1 MRTSPTDEEHGP
13 HMPPESSERFDFVVV
28 GSGSAGSVL
37 ADRLSADPANR
48 VLLLEAGR
56 PDSRWDA
63 YVHIP
68 AALGF
73 PVGSR
78 FHDWCY
84 RSEPE
89 PHLNGRRLAHA
100 RGKLLGGSSSI
111 NAMVFQRGHPRD
123 YDRWGA
129 GSGMASW
136 SYAHCLPYFKRLET
150 SAVRSSEELRGY
162 DGPQPLE
169 RASATDALLLTLF
182 LAALQAGHPRST
194 DTNGREPEGFAMWER
209 TIARGLRVSAA
220 RAFLHPAMRRPNL
233 TVRTRTLVTKVLFS
247 GRRAVGVRCEDRSGR
262 LFDVRAGQ
270 VVLSGGAFN
279 SPQLLQLSGVGNG
292 PELAA
297 LGIPVVHE
305 LPAVGQHLQDHLVA
319 KVQHRCTEP
328 ITMDVLRD
336 KRRWPAIA
344 IRWLLTRGGP
354 AATNLYEAGAF
365 LRTGPHVDYPDLMLG
380 FAPAAM
386 RFDPNAPDRGY
397 QMIMAGMRAEARGS
411 VTITSAD
418 PHQPPALR
426 FNYLSTEADRR
437 FWVDAVRTT
446 RELLAQPAFREIDG
460 GETYP
465 GSAVESD
472 RQILDWVTR
481 TAESNMHPTSTCRM
495 GTDDRSVLDPATM
508 QVHGLEAISVVDASA
523 MPHCP
528 NSATHA
534 PTMML
539 AEKASDLLLGNTP
552 LTPAALAAPAVTTSV
567 LPHPRVP
574 GLQTPRSAEAGQK

>member
-1 MRTSPTDEEHGP
+1 MLPQ
-13 HMPPESSERFDFVVV
+13 
-28 GSGSAGSVL
+28 
-37 ADRLSADPANR
+37 
-48 VLLLEAGR
+48 
-56 PDSRWDA
+56 
-63 YVHIP
+63 
-68 AALGF
+68 
-73 PVGSR
+73 
-78 FHDWCY
+78 
-84 RSEPE
+84 SEPE

-129 GSGMASW
+129 GPGMASW

-169 RASATDALLLTLF
+169 RASATDPLLLTLF

-220 RAFLHPAMRRPNL
+220 RSFLHPAMRRPNL

-262 LFDVRAGQ
+262 PFDVAPGRW
-270 VVLSGGAFN
+270 S
-279 SPQLLQLSGVGNG
+279 SPEGRSTHRSCCSSPGSATR
-292 PELAA
+292 PELGA
-297 LGIPVVHE
+297 LGIPVVHD

-319 KVQHRCTEP
+319 KVQHRCTQP

-386 RFDPNAPDRGY
+386 RFDPNVPTA
-397 QMIMAGMRAEARGS
+397 A
-411 VTITSAD
+411 
-418 PHQPPALR
+418 
-426 FNYLSTEADRR
+426 
-437 FWVDAVRTT
+437 T
-446 RELLAQPAFREIDG
+446 R
-460 GETYP
+460 
-465 GSAVESD
+465 
-472 RQILDWVTR
+472 
-481 TAESNMHPTSTCRM
+481 
-495 GTDDRSVLDPATM
+495 
-508 QVHGLEAISVVDASA
+508 
-523 MPHCP
+523 
-528 NSATHA
+528 
-534 PTMML
+534 
-539 AEKASDLLLGNTP
+539 
-552 LTPAALAAPAVTTSV
+552 
-567 LPHPRVP
+567 
-574 GLQTPRSAEAGQK
+574 

>member
-1 MRTSPTDEEHGP
+1 MSPMDEGSTVRK
-13 HMPPESSERFDFVVV
+13 MPPKSSERFDFVVV

-37 ADRLSADPANR
+37 ADRLSADPATR
-48 VLLLEAGR
+48 VLVLEAGR
-56 PDSRWDA
+56 PDSWWDA

-73 PVGSR
+73 PVGSQ

-129 GSGMASW
+129 GPGMATW

-169 RASATDALLLTLF
+169 RASATDPLLLTLV
-182 LAALQAGHPRST
+182 LAALQAGHPQST

-220 RAFLHPAMRRPNL
+220 RSFLHPAMHRSNL
-233 TVRTRTLVTKVLFS
+233 TVRTRTRVTKILFS
-247 GRRAVGVRCEDRSGR
+247 GQRAVGVRCEDRSGR
-262 LFDVRAGQ
+262 PFDVATGQ
-270 VVLSGGAFN
+270 VVLAGGAFN
-279 SPQLLQLSGVGNG
+279 SPQLLQLSGVGNAL
-292 PELAA
+292 ELGA
-297 LGIPVVHE
+297 LGIPVVHD

-319 KVQHRCTEP
+319 KVQHRCTQP

-344 IRWLLTRGGP
+344 TRWLLTRGGP

-365 LRTGPHVDYPDLMLG
+365 LRTGPP
-380 FAPAAM
+380 
-386 RFDPNAPDRGY
+386 RW
-397 QMIMAGMRAEARGS
+397 RGS
-411 VTITSAD
+411 
-418 PHQPPALR
+418 
-426 FNYLSTEADRR
+426 
-437 FWVDAVRTT
+437 
-446 RELLAQPAFREIDG
+446 
-460 GETYP
+460 
-465 GSAVESD
+465 
-472 RQILDWVTR
+472 
-481 TAESNMHPTSTCRM
+481 
-495 GTDDRSVLDPATM
+495 
-508 QVHGLEAISVVDASA
+508 
-523 MPHCP
+523 
-528 NSATHA
+528 
-534 PTMML
+534 
-539 AEKASDLLLGNTP
+539 
-552 LTPAALAAPAVTTSV
+552 
-567 LPHPRVP
+567 
-574 GLQTPRSAEAGQK
+574 

>member
-1 MRTSPTDEEHGP
+1 MPVDSIPTSVTFCSVNQSASISSCPVIVVNVRVSERRVPPGPGRRTVATTVSRCTSMPAHRSINTSIPAPLPRRRQGPPGVGNLSIKKLRCALEAAGQGASGSPRHTFLRARGTKKHRRRDRTTAPILIRSRVPAPAGMITFFAKSRSMRSVAFSLRSSSSSARSGSDRSLSGTPPDSLAFFTHLPNVISWTPILFATSAMDR
-13 HMPPESSERFDFVVV
+13 PESRTRLTAWSLYSWVKFRRVATRLPPLR
-28 GSGSAGSVL
+28 SAAV
-37 ADRLSADPANR
+37 
-48 VLLLEAGR
+48 
-56 PDSRWDA
+56 
-63 YVHIP
+63 
-68 AALGF
+68 
-73 PVGSR
+73 
-78 FHDWCY
+78 
-84 RSEPE
+84 
-89 PHLNGRRLAHA
+89 
-100 RGKLLGGSSSI
+100 
-111 NAMVFQRGHPRD
+111 
-123 YDRWGA
+123 YDRVSTR
-129 GSGMASW
+129 SGTVH
-136 SYAHCLPYFKRLET
+136 YAHCLPYFKRLET

-169 RASATDALLLTLF
+169 RASATDPLLLTLF

-262 LFDVRAGQ
+262 LLDVRAGQ

-418 PHQPPALR
+418 PRQPPALR
-426 FNYLSTEADRR
+426 FNYLATDADRR
-437 FWVDAVRTT
+437 VLVGARPTP
-446 RELLAQPAFREIDG
+446 PA
-460 GETYP
+460 P
-465 GSAVESD
+465 
-472 RQILDWVTR
+472 
-481 TAESNMHPTSTCRM
+481 P
-495 GTDDRSVLDPATM
+495 
-508 QVHGLEAISVVDASA
+508 
-523 MPHCP
+523 
-528 NSATHA
+528 
-534 PTMML
+534 
-539 AEKASDLLLGNTP
+539 
-552 LTPAALAAPAVTTSV
+552 AAPA
-567 LPHPRVP
+567 LPGSQGGGGHPRCP
-574 GLQTPRSAEAGQK
+574 PPM